1 MTAKKSDTLTKI
13 RFLFELPNELKAKIE
28 VRDLAGAVADYE
40 QAAAVLDNYKE
51 HPSFES
57 IQKEVTEALDLLIQK
72 LYEPFEEI
80 TEDQTDVSVL
90 VESVDLL
97 VKLDLEVKQL
107 SKTFLDKSI
116 KPTEQVGFRQFL
128 FLIVETSKIE
138 CFLSVKLLSKS
149 VKVDSISRDE

>member
-1 MTAKKSDTLTKI
+1 MTKI

-28 VRDLAGAVADYE
+28 ARDLAGAVADYE
-40 QAAAVLDNYKE
+40 QAAVVLDNYKE

-57 IQKEVTEALDLLIQK
+57 IQKEVSEALDLLIQK

-80 TEDQTDVSVL
+80 TEEQTDVSVL

-116 KPTEQVGFRQFL
+116 KPTEQVWFNHH
-128 FLIVETSKIE
+128 
-138 CFLSVKLLSKS
+138 
-149 VKVDSISRDE
+149 